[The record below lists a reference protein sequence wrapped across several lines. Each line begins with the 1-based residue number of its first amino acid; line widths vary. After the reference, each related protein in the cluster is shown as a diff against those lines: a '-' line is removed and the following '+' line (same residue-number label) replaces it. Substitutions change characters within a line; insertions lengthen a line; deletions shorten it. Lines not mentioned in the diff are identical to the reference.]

1 MFPLVMT
8 LPIDVGKRSTAV
20 ASVTG
25 LMLGVGYMIGAVAP
39 LLLGAVRDAT
49 GSFTTTLWLIVGSG
63 AVLFSLCA
71 SMTPERIA
79 RGVCCSRS

>member
-1 MFPLVMT
+1 
-8 LPIDVGKRSTAV
+8 
-20 ASVTG
+20 
-25 LMLGVGYMIGAVAP
+25 MIGAVAP

-49 GSFTTTLWLIVGSG
+49 GSFTTTFWLMVGSG

-79 RGVCCSRS
+79 RGVATPEPA